1 MREILFRGKRID
13 NNEWIYGDL
22 LHPTK
27 DDDNYYIKD
36 FTQKKNNCHAVI
48 SETIGQY
55 TGVKDMNNKRIFE
68 GDVISIPYRDMSG
81 FIEYQKAL
89 VFCNDER
96 FAWSVKFMD
105 GEVLSLDDVIDPSYP
120 NDFVVEDNIIDNKEL
135 AEIWE

>member
-1 MREILFRGKRID
+1 MREILFRGKRTD
-13 NNEWIYGDL
+13 NGEWVYGDL
-22 LHPTK
+22 LHPTEDDK
-27 DDDNYYIKD
+27 DYYIED

-48 SETIGQY
+48 PETIGQY
-55 TGVKDMNNKRIFE
+55 TGVTDMNNKHIFE

-96 FAWSVKFMD
+96 FALSVKFMD

-120 NDFVVEDNIIDNKEL
+120 SDFVVEENIIDNKEL
-135 AEIWE
+135 AEVWE

>member
-1 MREILFRGKRID
+1 MREILFRAKRID
-13 NNEWIYGDL
+13 NDEWIEGDL
-22 LHPTK
+22 LQYLGWGKVHIVQHYK
-27 DDDNYYIKD
+27 GAGG
-36 FTQKKNNCHAVI
+36 QEVI
-48 SETIGQY
+48 PETVGQY

-68 GDVISIPYRDMSG
+68 GDVISIPYRDDMSG
-81 FIEYQKAL
+81 FIEYEKAL

-105 GEVLSLDDVIDPSYP
+105 GEVLSLEDVIDPSYP

>member
-1 MREILFRGKRID
+1 MREILFRGKRTD
-13 NNEWIYGDL
+13 NGEWVYGDL
-22 LHPTK
+22 LHPTEDDK
-27 DDDNYYIKD
+27 DYYIEN

-48 SETIGQY
+48 PETIGQY

-68 GDVISIPYRDMSG
+68 RDIISIPYRDMSG

-89 VFCNDER
+89 VFFNDER

-120 NDFVVEDNIIDNKEL
+120 NDFIVEDNITDNKEL

>member
-1 MREILFRGKRID
+1 MREILFRAKRTD
-13 NNEWIYGDL
+13 NDEWIEGDL
-22 LHPTK
+22 LQYLGWGK
-27 DDDNYYIKD
+27 VYIVQHYKGAGG
-36 FTQKKNNCHAVI
+36 QEVI
-48 SETIGQY
+48 PETVGQY

-68 GDVISIPYRDMSG
+68 RDVISIPYRDMSG

-105 GEVLSLDDVIDPSYP
+105 GDVLSLDDVIDPSYP